1 MKDNILVK
9 IIAVIV
15 FGLILGTCE
24 FDKNKES
31 IDLKKQSVIND
42 SLKTK
47 KIMVTNEDLDKR
59 LTRLENLHIYA
70 PIILGLGIFAYLIFK
85 K

>member
-1 MKDNILVK
+1 M
-9 IIAVIV
+9 A
-15 FGLILGTCE
+15 
-24 FDKNKES
+24 
-31 IDLKKQSVIND
+31 
-42 SLKTK
+42 
-47 KIMVTNEDLDKR
+47 TNEELDKR